1 MRSKIFLISVLG
13 LILFM
18 QRCSTLKKSTKGA
31 AKGAKEGFKED
42 WEAIQEVDGWMRE
55 HLW

>member
-1 MRSKIFLISVLG
+1 MRSKRFLAGILG

-18 QRCSTLKKSTKGA
+18 QGCATVKGA
-31 AKGAKEGFKED
+31 QEGFKED
-42 WEAIQEVDGWMRE
+42 WKALQETDGWMRE